1 MQSTVKKNLQSVN
14 TMADNKKSFILHLDS
29 LEVLDE
35 LTPTQCGELLLAMR
49 AYNEGNDVKL
59 SGLLKAVFIP
69 FRNQFDR
76 DLEKYNSIVLRNRE
90 NGAKGGK
97 PKGTQTNPLGI
108 LGTQANPNKP
118 DNDSDS
124 KKDSENGSENGK
136 DENTGGQ
143 APVKVFVKPSQDEIV
158 NYVIQK
164 NPTGNISG
172 ATSFAEV
179 FFSHY
184 ENIGWKVGKNKMKDW
199 KLAIVQWKETMNKH
213 LFPNGIAQLPPE
225 QRQVTP
231 DLPNHKR
238 GVEYKRSG
246 IENRTF
252 KGNYNEFLDAKGC
265 TPDETFTIVR
275 EYVIG

>member
-1 MQSTVKKNLQSVN
+1 
-14 TMADNKKSFILHLDS
+14 MAENKKSFILHLDS

-49 AYNEGNDVKL
+49 AYNEGNDVNL

-76 DLEKYNSIVLRNRE
+76 DLEKYNAIVLRNRE

-124 KKDSENGSENGK
+124 KKDNDSGNENGSEN
-136 DENTGGQ
+136 DSN
-143 APVKVFVKPSQDEIV
+143 ASLVFE
-158 NYVIQK
+158 
-164 NPTGNISG
+164 
-172 ATSFAEV
+172 SFRKLYPGTKRGHQTELDV
-179 FFSHY
+179 LKKH
-184 ENIGWKVGKNKMKDW
+184 KDW
-199 KLAIVQWKETMNKH
+199 KVVLKTLEPIITAEIQWRQTTKIQSPSTFIPEWPHLSTYLKQRRWETVREQ
-213 LFPNGIAQLPPE
+213 AQAYVPPE

-238 GVEYKRSG
+238 GVAYERSG
-246 IENRTF
+246 TPGKIY

-275 EYVIG
+275 EYVID